1 MSLAPPSRITVAWAL
16 VALAGASAVG
26 ACAAR
31 CPKAT
36 TCVPVAG
43 PCGDGHGDRREVV
56 LRAAV
61 APDSCARR
69 RVLEEALAD
78 PDPQVRL
85 LAALVLIGDEPPAP
99 AAGAEDGAAP
109 RRTTS
114 ALREPPARTPNPTV
128 RAARPLTAA
137 ERLVADDPWFAG
149 TLLPAAWMAS
159 GSADDRVRTIGVRAL
174 ERLPRDEGPLVEPGP
189 SR

>member
-1 MSLAPPSRITVAWAL
+1 VWAL

-43 PCGDGHGDRREVV
+43 PCSDGHGDRREVV

-85 LAALVLIGDEPPAP
+85 LAALVLIGDEPLAP
-99 AAGAEDGAAP
+99 AAGADDGA
-109 RRTTS
+109 RVRGI
-114 ALREPPARTPNPTV
+114 EPPADAQARTPNPTV

-174 ERLPRDEGPLVEPGP
+174 ERLPHDERPSGAREP